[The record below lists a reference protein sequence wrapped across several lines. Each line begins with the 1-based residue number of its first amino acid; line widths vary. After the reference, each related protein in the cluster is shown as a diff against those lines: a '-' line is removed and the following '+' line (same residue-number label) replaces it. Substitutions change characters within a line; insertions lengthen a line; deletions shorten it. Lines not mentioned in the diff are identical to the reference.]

1 MLINMFKIRPL
12 SPGLQK
18 IAAKIPLITLIYA
31 FIFITL
37 PNRVQAQNVSM
48 TTTNWAPFYAESLD
62 QGGFVTAIVDASF
75 KAAGYDTA
83 IKFTSWTD
91 ALEQVKEGKKDVVV
105 GAYFSEDR
113 AQHYHY
119 SLPIYSVLTGVFKK
133 AGHELDFY
141 TSLDTLD
148 QYKLGKLDGTVV
160 AKSFDAY
167 PFKHLKGYE
176 QVSLGLKALDQG
188 EIDLYV
194 ESYAVAKQVAADM
207 GMQADKI
214 EMIQPPLEDNDLHIM
229 ISKNIPN
236 AIEIRDAFNKGFVQI
251 QTNGT
256 YETILKEFN
265 QM

>member
-1 MLINMFKIRPL
+1 MLINMFKIKPL
-12 SPGLQK
+12 SKGLQK
-18 IAAKIPLITLIYA
+18 IAAKTPLITLTSA
-31 FIFITL
+31 LFFFSL
-37 PNRVQAQNVSM
+37 PSSAQAQNVSM
-48 TTTNWAPFYAESLD
+48 TTTNWAPFYAESLEK
-62 QGGFVTAIVDASF
+62 GGFVTAIVDASF
-75 KAAGYDTA
+75 KAAGYDSS
-83 IKFTSWTD
+83 IEFTSWTD
-91 ALEQVKEGKKDVVV
+91 ALEQVKEGEKDVVV
-105 GAYFSEDR
+105 GAYFSEER

-133 AGHELDFY
+133 TGHELNFY
-141 TSLDTLD
+141 TSFDMLD

-214 EMIQPPLEDNDLHIM
+214 EMIQPPIEDNDLHIM
-229 ISKNIPN
+229 ISKSIPN

-251 QTNGT
+251 QANDT
-256 YETILKEFN
+256 YETILKDFN

>member
-1 MLINMFKIRPL
+1 MFNNGFQFKRVTQKVRVPLNRNRLISFTSSLLFL
-12 SPGLQK
+12 SAPSL
-18 IAAKIPLITLIYA
+18 AL
-31 FIFITL
+31 
-37 PNRVQAQNVSM
+37 AQTVTM
-48 TTTNWAPFYAESLD
+48 TTTNWAPFYAESLEK
-62 QGGFVTAIVDASF
+62 GGFVTAIVDASF
-75 KAAGYDTA
+75 KAAGYDSS
-83 IKFTSWTD
+83 IEFTSWTD

-105 GAYFSEDR
+105 GAYFSEER
-113 AQHYHY
+113 AAYYHY

-133 AGHELDFY
+133 SGHELDFY
-141 TSLDTLD
+141 TSFDMLD

-176 QVSLGLKALDQG
+176 QVSLGLTALDQG

-207 GMQADKI
+207 GMQAEAI
-214 EMIQPPLEDNDLHIM
+214 EMIQPPIEDNDLHIM
-229 ISKNIPN
+229 ISKSIPN

-251 QTNGT
+251 QANGT
-256 YETILKEFN
+256 YETILKDFN